1 MQIARVEAEL
11 EAALSSDSSCSVV
24 WLVPEAA
31 EAEDLGTAVA
41 AVTELSAMTAW
52 GFVGAWERSKLFGAR
67 ATISNASRLSAEYA
81 IGATRM
87 KADMLELS
95 FPENNWFWVQ
105 FGTALRPHQI
115 CGALLPAAAAAA
127 EAGGWR
133 YAGLQLVLSAAA
145 RQARPGASYGYTLR
159 ALEQAFL
166 AETVAAGGIAVT
178 RLRAELLR
186 PGIALTSTRNLIDS
200 ISAALGD
207 ARAIDPLLVERSRLL
222 GGSW

>member
-11 EAALSSDSSCSVV
+11 EAALSSDSSCSVL

-31 EAEDLGTAVA
+31 EAEDLSMAIA
-41 AVTELSAMTAW
+41 AVTELSATTAW
-52 GFVGAWERSKLFGAR
+52 GFVGARERSNLLGDR
-67 ATISNASRLSAEYA
+67 AAEISHASRISAGYA
-81 IGATRM
+81 IGVTRM
-87 KADMLELS
+87 KADMLELP

-105 FGTALRPHQI
+105 FGTAMRPHQI
-115 CGALLPAAAAAA
+115 CGALLPAAAP
-127 EAGGWR
+127 ETGGWR

-166 AETVAAGGIAVT
+166 AEIVVAGGIAVT

-200 ISAALGD
+200 ISAALGG

-222 GGSW
+222 SGSW

>member
-11 EAALSSDSSCSVV
+11 EATLSPDSSCSVL
-24 WLVPEAA
+24 WLVPEA
-31 EAEDLGTAVA
+31 EGEDLGMAVA
-41 AVTELSAMTAW
+41 AVAELSAMTAW
-52 GFVGAWERSKLFGAR
+52 GFIGTWERSKLLGDR
-67 ATISNASRLSAEYA
+67 AAAISNASRLSAEYA
-81 IGATRM
+81 ISATRM
-87 KADMLELS
+87 KADMLELP
-95 FPENNWFWVQ
+95 FPNNNWFWAH
-105 FGTALRPHQI
+105 FGTAIRPHQI
-115 CGALLPAAAAAA
+115 CGVLLPAAAP
-127 EAGGWR
+127 ETGGWT

-145 RQARPGASYGYTLR
+145 RQARPSASYEYTLR

-166 AETVAAGGIAVT
+166 AEIVVAGGIGVT

-222 GGSW
+222 RGSW